1 MLRKNGPCVTHRA
14 LGIRAGIDAAKKA
27 GDIQAEISLNA
38 RDIDAFV
45 VSSYEN
51 FTFPNS
57 SLLHSKS

>member
-1 MLRKNGPCVTHRA
+1 MLRKNGPRVTHRA
-14 LGIRAGIDAAKKA
+14 LGIDAAKKA

>member
-1 MLRKNGPCVTHRA
+1 M
-14 LGIRAGIDAAKKA
+14 GIRAGIDAAKKL
-27 GDIQAEISLNA
+27 ETSKPNKRLNA
-38 RDIDAFV
+38 RYIDIDAFV

>member
-1 MLRKNGPCVTHRA
+1 
-14 LGIRAGIDAAKKA
+14 LGIRAGIDAAKKL
-27 GDIQAEISLNA
+27 ETSKPNKRLNA

>member
-1 MLRKNGPCVTHRA
+1 MLRKNGPRVTHRA
-14 LGIRAGIDAAKKA
+14 LGIRAGIDAAKKL
-27 GDIQAEISLNA
+27 ETSKPNKRLNA